1 MLRHCHTDQCE
12 LGSVDDRCILS
23 INLNVLLNNKQMI
36 NILLV
41 GCTEHHPY
49 IVPTE
54 LISSL
59 TLSGIFK
66 VTDCYCNRKSVE
78 AELTELLDL
87 NQKQI
92 EAMEAAQRQEDRL
105 EDEASLDIYCTV
117 DELREKVN
125 QFPTSNSTFV
135 RNSINKL
142 DNNNSSATP
151 DKRDALQEI
160 SLNRVSTA
168 ELGCA
173 AGLFV
178 LQSHEQPVAA
188 DVTHGKNKG
197 LGGKLI

>member
-1 MLRHCHTDQCE
+1 M
-12 LGSVDDRCILS
+12 
-23 INLNVLLNNKQMI
+23 
-36 NILLV
+36 
-41 GCTEHHPY
+41 
-49 IVPTE
+49 
-54 LISSL
+54 
-59 TLSGIFK
+59 
-66 VTDCYCNRKSVE
+66 E

-125 QFPTSNSTFV
+125 QFPTSNSMFV

-142 DNNNSSATP
+142 DSNNGSVTP

-160 SLNRVSTA
+160 SLNKVSTV

-173 AGLFV
+173 DGPDLTCGF
-178 LQSHEQPVAA
+178 
-188 DVTHGKNKG
+188 
-197 LGGKLI
+197 IC